1 MKKLVY
7 PEQDEKFDRFLL
19 ESYVDYNKMVKWC
32 PQTQENTGRPSEE
45 LKWVIREFKEE
56 LLCVFLCYL
65 WPWFTFWC

>member
-45 LKWVIREFKEE
+45 LKWGDS
-56 LLCVFLCYL
+56 
-65 WPWFTFWC
+65 